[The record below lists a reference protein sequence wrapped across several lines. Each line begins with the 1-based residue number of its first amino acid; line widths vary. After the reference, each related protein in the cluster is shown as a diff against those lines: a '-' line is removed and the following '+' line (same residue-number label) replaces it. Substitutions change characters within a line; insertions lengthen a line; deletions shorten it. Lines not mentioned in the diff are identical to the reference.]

1 MLEFSSM
8 AQDFVEATSSLVGG
22 RTINIMD
29 REGTIIASTE
39 KERIGTFHQGAA
51 EVIATGKPVLIE
63 TKDLPRYPGAKE
75 GYNMP
80 IFLKD
85 ELIGVVG
92 IFGCEEQMLNVANLL
107 KVYVTQHF
115 AQQAMAQKQN
125 VESEVR
131 NRLLSLLLL
140 GDTGQMETI
149 YQLSA
154 LIPVQLVFPV
164 KVIMIRACKR
174 KNTREQMNHYTQLFQ
189 NMMWQ
194 GTLDRSRD
202 VFGIQNNDCIIIH
215 SVPRQGKGDEALD
228 KIIAQVVREEELC
241 IAVSGTCARLEDIPG
256 GMKESN
262 TLISMEGGPVRN
274 LENSQVKIQ
283 YLIYKSLIHG
293 GTKYAEMLYR
303 KLTASQDARQ
313 AEVLLVTAR
322 VYYQENGSVQKASQ
336 RLHLHKNTLLYRM
349 KRLFQLLDLENET
362 PFTREFLIRLIF
374 MYHPVDDIT

>member
-228 KIIAQVVREEELC
+228 KIIA
-241 IAVSGTCARLEDIPG
+241 
-256 GMKESN
+256 
-262 TLISMEGGPVRN
+262 
-274 LENSQVKIQ
+274 
-283 YLIYKSLIHG
+283 
-293 GTKYAEMLYR
+293 
-303 KLTASQDARQ
+303 
-313 AEVLLVTAR
+313 
-322 VYYQENGSVQKASQ
+322 
-336 RLHLHKNTLLYRM
+336 
-349 KRLFQLLDLENET
+349 
-362 PFTREFLIRLIF
+362 
-374 MYHPVDDIT
+374 

>member
-39 KERIGTFHQGAA
+39 QERIGTFHQGAA

-140 GDTGQMETI
+140 GDIGQMETI

-154 LIPVQLVFPV
+154 LIPVQLAFPV
-164 KVIMIRACKR
+164 KVIM
-174 KNTREQMNHYTQLFQ
+174 
-189 NMMWQ
+189 
-194 GTLDRSRD
+194 
-202 VFGIQNNDCIIIH
+202 
-215 SVPRQGKGDEALD
+215 
-228 KIIAQVVREEELC
+228 KI
-241 IAVSGTCARLEDIPG
+241 
-256 GMKESN
+256 
-262 TLISMEGGPVRN
+262 
-274 LENSQVKIQ
+274 
-283 YLIYKSLIHG
+283 KS
-293 GTKYAEMLYR
+293 
-303 KLTASQDARQ
+303 
-313 AEVLLVTAR
+313 
-322 VYYQENGSVQKASQ
+322 
-336 RLHLHKNTLLYRM
+336 
-349 KRLFQLLDLENET
+349 
-362 PFTREFLIRLIF
+362 
-374 MYHPVDDIT
+374 